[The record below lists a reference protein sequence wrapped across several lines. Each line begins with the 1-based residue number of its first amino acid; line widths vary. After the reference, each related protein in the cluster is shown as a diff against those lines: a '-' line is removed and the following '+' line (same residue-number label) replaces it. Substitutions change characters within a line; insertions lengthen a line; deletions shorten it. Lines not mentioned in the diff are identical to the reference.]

1 MLSILVSD
9 FMDHNPHAIL
19 ASTSIK
25 QAVSLMLKEGVI
37 GVPVVDNNHQL
48 IGYLSEQDCVKD
60 MLNDAFYSE
69 EPGAVSSVM
78 QTNVISVTPD
88 TSIVEIAQTIMTNRP
103 KNYPVISGGKLVG
116 LITRSDVLRAL
127 LKHEE
132 GAYFSKP
139 KIKPYSR

>member
-1 MLSILVSD
+1 MHSILVSD
-9 FMDHNPHAIL
+9 FMNHTPHAVS

-25 QAVSLMLKEGVI
+25 EAVTIMLKYSVI
-37 GVPVVDNNHQL
+37 GVPVVDDNKQL

-78 QTNVISVTPD
+78 QTNVKSVSPE

-103 KNYPVISGGKLVG
+103 KNYPVVTEGKLVG
-116 LITRSDVLRAL
+116 IISRSDVLRAL
-127 LKHEE
+127 LEHEE
-132 GAYFSKP
+132 DGYFSHKD
-139 KIKPYSR
+139 